1 MAGVTA
7 KDVEDSVTELV
18 ATGVSERVL
27 KQLEE
32 QGLPFKRSLKLE
44 LPDFPTDI
52 TLVDDVE
59 LMSMASKYIENMNF
73 LRTQAACAELA
84 ELESETLYKDAVG
97 AGLLSKTTGKASEK
111 ATLLKAQV
119 DSDPVVRELA
129 DAYSYARAYHKM
141 IRTILDNI
149 ERYYSLTSRE
159 LTRRT
164 STSRVTGFNRYAP

>member
-1 MAGVTA
+1 M
-7 KDVEDSVTELV
+7 TELV
-18 ATGVSERVL
+18 ATGVSEQVL

-44 LPDFPTDI
+44 LPDFPSDI

-84 ELESETLYKDAVG
+84 ELEAETLYSDAVN

-111 ATLLKAQV
+111 ATLLRAQV
-119 DSDPVVRELA
+119 DGDPAVRELA

>member
-1 MAGVTA
+1 MVGVIA
-7 KDVEDSVTELV
+7 NDAEDTMTELS
-18 ATGVSERVL
+18 ATGISEQVL

-44 LPDFPTDI
+44 LPDFPSDI
-52 TLVDDVE
+52 TLVDDTE
-59 LMSMASKYIENMNF
+59 LMGMASKYIENMNF

-84 ELESETLYKDAVG
+84 EMEAEAFYSESVN
-97 AGLLSKTTGKASEK
+97 AGLLSKTSGKASEK
-111 ATLLKAQV
+111 ATLLRAQV
-119 DSDPVVRELA
+119 EAEPAVKALS

-141 IRTILDNI
+141 VRTYLDNI

-164 STSRVTGFNRYAP
+164 SSGRVTGFNRYAP

>member
-1 MAGVTA
+1 MVGVIA
-7 KDVEDSVTELV
+7 SDAEDTMTDLV
-18 ATGVSERVL
+18 ATGVSEQVL

-32 QGLPFKRSLKLE
+32 QGLPLKRSLKLE
-44 LPDFPTDI
+44 LPDFPSDI
-52 TLVDDVE
+52 TLVDDTE
-59 LMSMASKYIENMNF
+59 LMGMASKYIENMNF

-84 ELESETLYKDAVG
+84 EMEAEAFYSEAVNS
-97 AGLLSKTTGKASEK
+97 GLLSKTSGKASEK
-111 ATLLKAQV
+111 ATLLRAQV
-119 DSDPVVRELA
+119 EAEPLVKELS

-164 STSRVTGFNRYAP
+164 SSGRVTGFNRYAP